1 MSKTLRKDRNGKTF
15 KESLKKR
22 NSRYKCRCEYCS
34 GVALNKT
41 KEKIADKE
49 LEQQIKTDEY
59 NFRKD
64 GTYVEDHETDL

>member
-1 MSKTLRKDRNGKTF
+1 LLEDIPRDLQNMFDRDNWDIGEF
-15 KESLKKR
+15 RAQKK
-22 NSRYKCRCEYCS
+22 KL
-34 GVALNKT
+34 V
-41 KEKIADKE
+41 EKIADKE